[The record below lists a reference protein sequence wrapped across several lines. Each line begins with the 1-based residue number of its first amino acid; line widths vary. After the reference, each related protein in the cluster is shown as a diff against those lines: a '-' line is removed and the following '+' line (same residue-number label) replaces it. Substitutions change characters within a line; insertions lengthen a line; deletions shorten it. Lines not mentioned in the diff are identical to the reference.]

1 MNFKDKEGTIWT
13 PIVNAWTAKVYQEKS
28 GLILLDMTTEKG
40 GFLEAISDNL
50 RFIDLLEV
58 LLERQLKERKV
69 TIEDLFYKMDGDH
82 WEKATMAVVEANIEF
97 MPEKKKK
104 VMKALY
110 IKKLSSI
117 EEIYQKGLENLIE
130 KESLEVK

>member
-1 MNFKDKEGTIWT
+1 MNFKDKDGTIWT
-13 PIVNAWTAKVYQEKS
+13 PVVNAWTAKVYQEKS

-50 RFIDLLEV
+50 KFIDLLEV
-58 LLERQLKERKV
+58 LLERQLKERDL

-82 WEKATMAVVEANIEF
+82 WEEATRAVVEANIEF

-104 VMKALY
+104 IMKALY
-110 IKKLSSI
+110 TKKL
-117 EEIYQKGLENLIE
+117 NLIE
-130 KESLEVK
+130 KVYQESLEKIVKKESLEVK

>member
-58 LLERQLKERKV
+58 LLERQLKEREV
-69 TIEDLFYKMDGDH
+69 SIEDLFYKMDGDN
-82 WEKATMAVVEANIEF
+82 WEDATRAVVEANIEF

-104 VMKALY
+104 IMKALY
-110 IKKLSSI
+110 TKKLSSL
-117 EEIYQKGLENLIE
+117 EKVFQEGLEKIVKKENLE
-130 KESLEVK
+130 LT